1 MTFFLDQT
9 NITGKACGL
18 CCTKI
23 ENFSVIRTKNE
34 ILKNVNLHIHC
45 GELTAI
51 IGPNGA
57 GKSTLLRSIL
67 GEIKHTGELKFLD
80 SKGKHSGKPVIGYV
94 PQQFN
99 FEPGT
104 PVSVYDLF
112 ASCNSNLPVWLFKS
126 ARQREKIEFVL
137 DIVESRHLID
147 KKLGNLSGGELQ
159 RVFLALA
166 LNPVPDLLLLDE
178 PVSGV
183 DVNGMKL
190 FYQIVSKLREK
201 FDLSII
207 LVSHDLDLVADFA
220 DRVVLLNKTVECEGK
235 PKEIFNNPKFA
246 SSFGSF
252 KIKKNSDNP
261 LKKPRLPVINPE
273 KNQIK
278 EMDDI

>member
-1 MTFFLDQT
+1 MPHFLNQLRSS
-9 NITGKACGL
+9 GKACGL

-23 ENFSVIRTKNE
+23 ENFGVVRGKNE

-45 GELTAI
+45 GELTAV

-57 GKSTLLRSIL
+57 GKSTLLKSIL
-67 GEIKHTGELKFLD
+67 GEIQHSGEMKFLD
-80 SKGKHSGKPVIGYV
+80 SKGEHGGKPVIGYV

-112 ASCNSNLPVWLFKS
+112 ASANSNLPVWLFKS
-126 ARQREKIEFVL
+126 ANKRAKIKEVL
-137 DIVESRHLID
+137 EIVESGHLID

-183 DVNGMKL
+183 DVNGLKL
-190 FYQIVSKLREK
+190 FYKIVSELREK

-220 DRVVLLNKTVECEGK
+220 DRVVVLNKTVVCTGK
-235 PKEIFNNPKFA
+235 PKEIFNNPQFA
-246 SSFGSF
+246 ALFGSF
-252 KIKKNSDNP
+252 KIKKTANNR
-261 LKKPRLPVINPE
+261 LTKPQTVVTKVALE
-273 KNQIK
+273 QII
-278 EMDDI
+278 EIEGR

>member
-1 MTFFLDQT
+1 MTHFLNQAR
-9 NITGKACGL
+9 ITGKACGL

-23 ENFSVIRTKNE
+23 ENFGVIRSKNE
-34 ILKNVNLHIHC
+34 ILKSVNLHIHC

-57 GKSTLLRSIL
+57 GKSTLLKSIL
-67 GEIKHTGELKFLD
+67 GEIQHTGELKFLD
-80 SKGKHSGKPVIGYV
+80 SKGEHSGKPVIGYV

-126 ARQREKIEFVL
+126 LRKKAKIKEIL
-137 DIVESRHLID
+137 DIVESGHLIN

-190 FYQIVSKLREK
+190 FYKIVSNLREK

-220 DRVVLLNKTVECEGK
+220 DRVVVLNKTVECVGT

-246 SSFGSF
+246 SLFGSF
-252 KIKKNSDNP
+252 KIRKPLNNP
-261 LKKPRLPVINPE
+261 LK
-273 KNQIK
+273 NQNSQFQIQK
-278 EMDDI
+278 TFKL